1 MLQTQTKPRPCKDF
15 YLNCFI
21 SVIMLHVFV
30 PGSVSLLFIG
40 AFLQYIK
47 FILMIFFVAFIYD
60 VAKYSNPVL
69 LYCCFKMCCIVNL
82 IRFSYQKER

>member
-1 MLQTQTKPRPCKDF
+1 MLQTQTKPHPCKDF

-40 AFLQYIK
+40 AFLQYIT
-47 FILMIFFVAFIYD
+47 FILMIVAFIYD
-60 VAKYSNPVL
+60 IAKYSNPVL
-69 LYCCFKMCCIVNL
+69 LYSCFKMCCIVNL
-82 IRFSYQKER
+82 IRVSYQKER